1 MEVEKSRKSTEL
13 EFVALAAVVLIWLG
27 VFFLGVGLVVAYIDW
42 KTQLEIQAA
51 LANGSPSGSE
61 VLAVNMEPTATLP
74 SSTGQLS
81 SPHAEPL
88 DDAQD
93 QAPTLSPTPTPWP
106 TPVTNPT
113 ATPLRQTPTPTRV
126 EQTVY
131 VVQSGDSLWKIAE
144 RYGISVD
151 ALVEANGISRDSII
165 HPGQELIIP
174 LPGQALPIPLPRA
187 LTPTPALLTPTT
199 ARLPTSTPGSVL
211 SPTPGET
218 NGSTESSSPRPPPAT
233 APPDRIVAPAIG
245 LDAPVVPVGWKT
257 VEENGQTVTEWEV
270 ADYAAGWHKTS
281 AYPGHIGNTVISGH
295 HNIRG
300 EVFRYVVNLEPG
312 DIVDLYVGQVVYR
325 YVVTE
330 KYILKEKGMPPEV
343 RRENARWIA
352 PTNDERLT
360 LVTCW
365 PYTNNTHRVVVV
377 AKPG

>member
-1 MEVEKSRKSTEL
+1 MGRETRTREKGVEVERSRKSTAL
-13 EFVALAAVVLIWLG
+13 EFVALAAVALIWLG
-27 VFFLGVGLVVAYIDW
+27 VFFLSVGLVVAYIDW
-42 KTQLEIQAA
+42 KTQAEIRAV
-51 LANGSPSGSE
+51 LANGSPSE
-61 VLAVNMEPTATLP
+61 PVILAKNMEPTATP
-74 SSTGQLS
+74 SSTVWLS
-81 SPHAEPL
+81 SLQAKPF
-88 DDAQD
+88 AQD
-93 QAPTLSPTPTPWP
+93 PVLPSPTPTPWLTP
-106 TPVTNPT
+106 TTLPT
-113 ATPLRQTPTPTRV
+113 ATPPERTPTPTRA

-144 RYGISVD
+144 SYGISVD
-151 ALVEANGISRDSII
+151 ALVEANGISRDEVI
-165 HPGQELIIP
+165 HPGQKLTIP
-174 LPGQALPIPLPRA
+174 LSGRVPRSP
-187 LTPTPALLTPTT
+187 TPTPLMASS
-199 ARLPTSTPGSVL
+199 PTSTPEPVP
-211 SPTPGET
+211 SPTASET
-218 NGSTESSSPRPPPAT
+218 NNSTEPSSPRPPPAT

-245 LDAPVVPVGWKT
+245 LDAPVVSVGWKT

-312 DIVDLYVGQVVYR
+312 DIVDLYVGPTVYR

>member
-1 MEVEKSRKSTEL
+1 MEVGRSRKSTEL
-13 EFVALAAVVLIWLG
+13 EFVALAAVALIWLG

-42 KTQLEIQAA
+42 KTQAEIRAV
-51 LANGSPSGSE
+51 LANGSPSE
-61 VLAVNMEPTATLP
+61 PVVLAVSMEPTATLP
-74 SSTGQLS
+74 PSTAHLS
-81 SPHAEPL
+81 SLQAEPL
-88 DDAQD
+88 AQD
-93 QAPTLSPTPTPWP
+93 KAPALPSPTSTPWP
-106 TPVTNPT
+106 TPAILPT
-113 ATPLRQTPTPTRV
+113 ATPPRQTPTPTQA

-144 RYGISVD
+144 SYGISVD
-151 ALVEANGISRDSII
+151 ALVEANGISRDDVI
-165 HPGQELIIP
+165 HPGQKLIIP
-174 LPGQALPIPLPRA
+174 LSGQALPSP
-187 LTPTPALLTPTT
+187 TPTPTWT
-199 ARLPTSTPGSVL
+199 ARPPISTPGPAL
-211 SPTPGET
+211 SPTASEASDPIEPLP
-218 NGSTESSSPRPPPAT
+218 PRPPPAT

-257 VEENGQTVTEWEV
+257 VEENGQTITEWEV

-281 AYPGHIGNTVISGH
+281 AYPGHVGNTVISGH

-312 DIVDLYVGQVVYR
+312 DIVDLYVGQTAYR